1 MENLGAMPTAMAD
14 RGWMSS
20 PASGLGLG
28 DPRVQSFARG
38 KSLGRSCR
46 SPLICTPTCT
56 AALFPPLQ
64 GLQCKL

>member
-1 MENLGAMPTAMAD
+1 MEDLGAMPTALAH

-28 DPRVQSFARG
+28 DPGVQSSARG
-38 KSLGRSCR
+38 KILGRSCW
-46 SPLICTPTCT
+46 SPPVCTPTYT

-64 GLQCKL
+64 GLQCTL